1 MYEHPLRLC
10 CLGLF
15 CPLALSLF
23 PTGTFMG
30 QFSVKPSTGV
40 GCRLSTPKDSW

>member
-23 PTGTFMG
+23 PAGTFMG
-30 QFSVKPSTGV
+30 QFLCGVNTGV
-40 GCRLSTPKDSW
+40 ASRLSTPKDS